1 MYSIY
6 GAIEKLLSCRPKT
19 VNMLFKLSEEGVH
32 GRFGH
37 LGRHF
42 LLFALKNN
50 RAIVVFYIKGLSFA
64 IVDSIW
70 TV

>member
-6 GAIEKLLSCRPKT
+6 GAIEKLLSCRPKA
-19 VNMLFKLSEEGVH
+19 VNTLFKLSEEGVP

-42 LLFALKNN
+42 WCFTVVELFATNALLKI
-50 RAIVVFYIKGLSFA
+50 R
-64 IVDSIW
+64 
-70 TV
+70 